1 MIERLLSIVEEE
13 TPLRPVTVR
22 LGQIAG
28 GSTGAWNRGEWFP
41 SLVISSKHIGQVPTL
56 SEVHRLAQ
64 ILHFIT
70 YVLVRPR
77 MSHGSL

>member
-1 MIERLLSIVEEE
+1 MTERLLSIAAEE
-13 TPLRPVTVR
+13 TPLQPITVR

-56 SEVHRLAQ
+56 SEVRRLAQ
-64 ILHFIT
+64 ILHRVAHI
-70 YVLVRPR
+70 LVSTR
-77 MSHGSL
+77 MFHGSL